1 MSAATRP
8 KSAAGR
14 RIAIL
19 GHLGRVQVRKEALR
33 LRDSLTR
40 KGAVVRLERELAGT
54 LGTTG
59 ESLPVLA
66 RWCQI
71 LISLG
76 GDGTVLTAGR
86 ALAGQKGVLLAV
98 NMGGLGF
105 LAAAEGRELDQA
117 VTAVLKGDW
126 PVASRTGVETRVK
139 RARGGPAK
147 HAGFALND
155 AVIRSATSYS
165 AMHMRVA
172 ALGHDLGHLVADGL
186 IAASSSGST
195 AYSLSAGGPLVA
207 PDLDSL
213 VVTPAC
219 AHALGSRS
227 LVLSPTS
234 TVSVRIISPG
244 PALLVMDGQEAE
256 QLGKDDEVE
265 LQLAPTRVRVFEN
278 PERPFLRALQAKLGW
293 QGSERRS
300 L

>member
-1 MSAATRP
+1 VIR
-8 KSAAGR
+8 GR

-19 GHLGRVQVRKEALR
+19 GHLGRAQVRREAAR
-33 LRDSLTR
+33 LRQQLAR
-40 KGAVVRLERELAGT
+40 KGAQVRLERELAGS
-54 LGTTG
+54 LGETG
-59 ESLPVLA
+59 DSLAVLA
-66 RWCQI
+66 RWCQVMV
-71 LISLG
+71 SLG

-105 LAAAEGRELDQA
+105 LAAAEGRELDAA
-117 VTAVLKGDW
+117 VAAALGGRWAV
-126 PVASRTGVETRVK
+126 ATRTGVETRVR
-139 RARGGPAK
+139 RARGGRARR
-147 HAGFALND
+147 AGFALND
-155 AVIRSATSYS
+155 AVVRNAVGYTAI
-165 AMHMRVA
+165 HLRVA

-207 PDLDSL
+207 PNLDSL

-227 LVLSPTS
+227 LVLGPGSVV
-234 TVSVRIISPG
+234 TVRVLSPG
-244 PALLVMDGQEAE
+244 PALLVMDGQETEELAR
-256 QLGKDDEVE
+256 DDEVE
-265 LQLAPTRVRVFEN
+265 LQLARDRVRVFEN
-278 PERPFLRALQAKLGW
+278 PDRPFLRTLQAKLGW

>member
-1 MSAATRP
+1 MSVR
-8 KSAAGR
+8 GR

-19 GHLGRVQVRKEALR
+19 GHLGRPQVRREAVR
-33 LRDSLTR
+33 LRDMLTR
-40 KGAVVRLERELAGT
+40 KGAVVRLERELAAAVSS
-54 LGTTG
+54 TG
-59 ESLPVLA
+59 EALEVLA
-66 RWCQI
+66 RWCQVM
-71 LISLG
+71 ISLG

-105 LAAAEGRELDQA
+105 LAAAEGREVDAA
-117 VTAVLKGDW
+117 VAAALGGKWRTAT
-126 PVASRTGVETRVK
+126 RTGVETRI
-139 RARGGPAK
+139 RRGGKGRAK
-147 HAGFALND
+147 PMGFALND

-172 ALGHDLGHLVADGL
+172 ALGQDLGHLVADGL

-207 PDLDSL
+207 PNLDSL

-227 LVLSPTS
+227 LVLAPGSL
-234 TVSVRIISPG
+234 VSVRVMSPG
-244 PALLVMDGQEAE
+244 PALLVMDGQETE
-256 QLGKDDEVE
+256 DLGKDDEVE
-265 LQLAPTRVRVFEN
+265 LQLARARVRVFEN
-278 PERPFLRALQAKLGW
+278 PERPFLRTLQAKLGW
-293 QGSERRS
+293 QGTERRS

>member
-1 MSAATRP
+1 MSVR
-8 KSAAGR
+8 GR

-19 GHLGRVQVRKEALR
+19 GHLGRAQVRREADR
-33 LRDSLTR
+33 LRRQLER
-40 KGAVVRLERELAGT
+40 RGAVVRLERELAGS
-54 LGTTG
+54 LGETG
-59 ESLPVLA
+59 DSLAVLA
-66 RWCQI
+66 RWCQV

-105 LAAAEGRELDQA
+105 LAAAEGRELDAA
-117 VTAVLKGDW
+117 VAAALAGRW
-126 PVASRTGVETRVK
+126 PVAMRTGVETRVK
-139 RARGGPAK
+139 RARGGRARR
-147 HAGFALND
+147 AGFALND
-155 AVIRSATSYS
+155 AVVYTAI
-165 AMHMRVA
+165 HLRVA

-195 AYSLSAGGPLVA
+195 AYSLSAGGPMVA
-207 PDLDSL
+207 PNLDSL

-227 LVLSPTS
+227 LVLGPD
-234 TVSVRIISPG
+234 SVVRLRILSPG

-256 QLGKDDEVE
+256 ELGKDDEVE
-265 LQLAPTRVRVFEN
+265 LQLAGDRVRLFEN
-278 PERPFLRALQAKLGW
+278 PDRPFLRTLQAKLGW

>member
-1 MSAATRP
+1 MSIR
-8 KSAAGR
+8 GR

-19 GHLGRVQVRKEALR
+19 GHLGRPQVRREAVR
-33 LRDSLTR
+33 LRDQLSR
-40 KGAVVRLERELAGT
+40 KGALVKLERELAGAVGGSGEPLAA
-54 LGTTG
+54 LG
-59 ESLPVLA
+59 
-66 RWCQI
+66 RWCQVM
-71 LISLG
+71 ISLG

-86 ALAGQKGVLLAV
+86 SLTGQKGVLLAV

-105 LAAAEGRELDQA
+105 LAAAEARELDDA
-117 VTAVLKGDW
+117 LAKSLAGKW
-126 PVASRTGVETRVK
+126 KVATRTGVETRIR
-139 RARGGPAK
+139 RARGGRAR
-147 HAGFALND
+147 HVGFALND

-165 AMHMRVA
+165 AMHMRVS

-227 LVLSPTS
+227 LVLAPGSL
-234 TVSVRIISPG
+234 VSVRVISPG
-244 PALLVMDGQEAE
+244 PALLIMDGQETE
-256 QLGKDDEVE
+256 DLGKNDEIE
-265 LQLAPTRVRVFEN
+265 LQLARDRVRVFEN
-278 PERPFLRALQAKLGW
+278 PARPFLRTLQAKLGW
-293 QGSERRS
+293 QGTERRS